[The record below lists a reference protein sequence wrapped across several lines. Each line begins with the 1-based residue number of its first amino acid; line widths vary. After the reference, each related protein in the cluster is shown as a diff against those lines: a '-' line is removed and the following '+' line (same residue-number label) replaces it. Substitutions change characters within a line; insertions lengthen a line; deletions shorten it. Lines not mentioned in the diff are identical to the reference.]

1 MELKASPFPLRQVR
15 LLDGPWLAL
24 QERNRAFLHG
34 LESDRLLHTFRVNA
48 GLPSQAEPLAGWE
61 RPDIE
66 LRGHFTGHYLS
77 ACALMQA
84 SAHDDELKRKA
95 DALVSELARCQKALG
110 NGYLSAF
117 PSSFFDRLR
126 DGLPVW
132 APWYTVHKI
141 MAGLLDMYVLA
152 GNQQALE
159 MLEGMAGW
167 TDRWASR
174 DRRSPDGTHSG
185 NRVRWHGRG
194 AL

>member
-1 MELKASPFPLRQVR
+1 MQFKTVPFPLLQVR
-15 LLDGPWLAL
+15 LLDGPWLVL
-24 QERNRAFLHG
+24 QERNRAFLHD

-84 SAHDDELKRKA
+84 SAHDVDLKRKA
-95 DALVSELARCQKALG
+95 DALVAELARCQKALG

-117 PSSFFDRLR
+117 PSSYFDRLR

-141 MAGLLDMYVLA
+141 MAGLLDMYLLA

-159 MLEGMAGW
+159 ILEGMAGW
-167 TDRWASR
+167 TDRWASAID
-174 DRRSPDGTHSG
+174 DRQMARIL
-185 NRVRWHGRG
+185 VI
-194 AL
+194 